1 MSKKLDTQMIAV
13 IALVAVGLLIG
24 AAGYFTLVSSE
35 QSKAAK
41 VASQISDAQT
51 QLVVAEGASAKPV
64 PFHAS
69 DLFRFANAMP
79 GSTDMPGILLGLRHL
94 AQRSKVQLTSVR
106 PSSPTALALGY
117 SALPLAITVTGNYL
131 HITKFLA
138 LVRTNVR
145 LVGGTK
151 LQVGGRMF
159 DTDNISLS
167 QGTVGD
173 QLNATLTLV
182 AFSYTGQVLPAPG
195 STTTTDGSTTTGSTT
210 TTATTTTS
218 GT

>member
-1 MSKKLDTQMIAV
+1 VSKKLDSQMIAV

-24 AAGYFTLVSSE
+24 AAGYFTVVSSE

-41 VASQISDAQT
+41 VASQIDDAQT

-69 DLFRFANAMP
+69 DLYRFANAMP
-79 GSTDMPGILLGLRHL
+79 GSTDMPGILLGLRHF
-94 AQRSKVQLTSVR
+94 AQQSKVQLTSVR

-117 SALPLAITVTGNYL
+117 SALPLSVTVAGNYK
-131 HITKFLA
+131 HITKFLG

-145 LVGGTK
+145 LVDGTK
-151 LQVGGRMF
+151 LRVGGRMF
-159 DTDNISLS
+159 DTDSISLQ
-167 QGTVGD
+167 QGQVGD
-173 QLNATLTLV
+173 QLNASLTLV
-182 AFSYTGQVLPAPG
+182 AFVYTGQVL
-195 STTTTDGSTTTGSTT
+195 TTTTTSTDGSTTTGSTT

-218 GT
+218 TH

>member
-1 MSKKLDTQMIAV
+1 MNKKLDTQMIVA
-13 IALVAVGLLIG
+13 IALVVVGLLIG

-41 VASQISDAQT
+41 VASQINDAQT

-69 DLFRFANAMP
+69 DLYRFANAMP
-79 GSTDMPGILLGLRHL
+79 GSTDMPGILFGLRHL
-94 AQRSKVQLTSVR
+94 AQRSKVQMTSVR
-106 PSSPTALALGY
+106 PSTPTALALGY
-117 SALPLAITVTGNYL
+117 SALPVTVTVTGNYR

-151 LQVGGRMF
+151 LKVGGRMF
-159 DTDNISLS
+159 DTDNISLQ

-182 AFSYTGQVLPAPG
+182 AFVYTGQVL
-195 STTTTDGSTTTGSTT
+195 TTTTSTDGSTTTGSTT

-218 GT
+218 SH